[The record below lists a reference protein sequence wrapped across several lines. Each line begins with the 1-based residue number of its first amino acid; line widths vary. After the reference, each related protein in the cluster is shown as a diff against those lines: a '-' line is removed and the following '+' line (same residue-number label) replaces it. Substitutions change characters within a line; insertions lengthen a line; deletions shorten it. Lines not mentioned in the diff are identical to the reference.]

1 MINISF
7 EAIVILLLVA
17 FIVGM
22 VTGVSIN
29 RPRAY

>member
-1 MINISF
+1 MINLSIES
-7 EAIVILLLVA
+7 ILILLLIA

-22 VTGVSIN
+22 AVGVSMS